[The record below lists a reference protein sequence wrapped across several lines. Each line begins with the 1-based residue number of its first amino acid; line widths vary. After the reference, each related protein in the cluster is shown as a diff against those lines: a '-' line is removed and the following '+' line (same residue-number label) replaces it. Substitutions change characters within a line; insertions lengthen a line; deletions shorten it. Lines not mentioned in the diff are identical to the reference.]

1 MNCMA
6 EEIKNKIESWKWIQ
20 GLAFDVLKML
30 SDEQLYLTVGKNMGT
45 LGEQFRHIARVRFQ
59 YAEAIENKKITD
71 VIEKIDPNVAKL
83 QTRLIELWEKAN
95 EKLLAVLEKTNPD
108 ELENTKINWKHWGG
122 DEMSIHDH
130 LNVLMDHETLHNG
143 QIIVYLRTNDIKFPE
158 SWKAW
163 GL

>member
-1 MNCMA
+1 MTK
-6 EEIKNKIESWKWIQ
+6 EIQKKIEDWKWIQ
-20 GLAFDVLKML
+20 SLALDVLKML
-30 SDEQLYLTVGKNMGT
+30 SDEQLGLTVGKNMGT

-59 YAEAIENKKITD
+59 YAEAIENKKIAD
-71 VIEKIDPNVAKL
+71 VIEKIDPNVAKSK
-83 QTRLIELWEKAN
+83 TGLIELWEKAN
-95 EKLLAVLEKTNPD
+95 EKLLAVLENTNPN

-122 DEMSIHDH
+122 DEMNIHDH

-143 QIIVYLRTNDIKFPE
+143 QIIVYIRTNDLKFPE